1 MRTIEK
7 GKLYK
12 HFKGKL
18 YQIIDI
24 VNDSETNN
32 DAETRKIVVY
42 KALYGEGI
50 VWARDYDMFLSEVD
64 HVKYPEVKQKYRF
77 EEFVRN
83 FDEKGINAFITF
95 EELNSEF
102 DKLNIHN
109 NVDSKEYDDFITKYI
124 FAKIISSDIMFVK
137 YDERDLKS
145 VICMDHAFCHNV
157 PVYLFAKKGN
167 NVTKEIESLC
177 EKVIYYNEI
186 NDVISEIKKLMKN
199 GELKTNPNTLKLQ

>member
-32 DAETRKIVVY
+32 DLETRKIVVY
-42 KALYGEGI
+42 KALYGDGI

-64 HVKYPEVKQKYRF
+64 HEKYPEVKQKYRF

-83 FDEKGINAFITF
+83 YDENGINAFITF
-95 EELNSEF
+95 DKLNEELEE
-102 DKLNIHN
+102 LNIHN
-109 NVDSKEYDDFITKYI
+109 NLTSTEFSEFITKDM
-124 FAKIISSDIMFVK
+124 FAKIVLSDVIFVDYSEEHEK
-137 YDERDLKS
+137 NA
-145 VICMDHAFCHNV
+145 ICIDHAFCHDV
-157 PVYLFAKKGN
+157 PVYLMVKDGI
-167 NVTKEIESLC
+167 NVSKEIESLC
-177 EKVIYYNEI
+177 EKIIYYNEI
-186 NDVISEIKKLMKN
+186 DDVIPEIKKLMEN
-199 GELKTNPNTLKLQ
+199 GDFKTNPNTIKLQ